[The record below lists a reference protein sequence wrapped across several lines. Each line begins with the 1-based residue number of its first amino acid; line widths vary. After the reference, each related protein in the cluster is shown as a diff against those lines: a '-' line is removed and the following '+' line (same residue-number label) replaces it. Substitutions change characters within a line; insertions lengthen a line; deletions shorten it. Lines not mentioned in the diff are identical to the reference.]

1 MAVKAGSNEIQIFK
15 DVLIV
20 LGTAAVVA
28 PIMPRLKVSPV
39 LSYLVVGTI
48 LGLMAWAVW
57 RGT

>member
-1 MAVKAGSNEIQIFK
+1 VAVKAGSNEIQIFK